1 MGTVAE
7 KLTYL
12 NDTRLKIKDGLN
24 KFGAELTEND
34 TFRSYS
40 NVLNDIYDKLPK
52 VSGNGSNFTLENAQN
67 GKLDLLEMGG
77 NTIQGDL
84 PSEYTQVD
92 YIESSGTQYI
102 DTGVNADS
110 NLRTILDFQYMSEV
124 EGETHIG
131 AIANSNQVYTR
142 YHMFL
147 RNSSTTLSIGINNIT
162 QNTIARDTNR
172 HNIDISKNSIIV
184 DTTEYS
190 LSISNFD
197 TQMNFYLFGRNSNDS
212 SLRRTSKN
220 KLYKCKMYY
229 NNVLV
234 RDFIPC
240 YRNSDN
246 EVGLYDLVNDVFYTN
261 QGTGVFTYGAL
272 APTPDSPI
280 DIEVVENKQ
289 VVNVSGKNLFDKN
302 NLNKKNVYLDSS
314 NKIIGTSSGNGV
326 LYIPCEPNTTYTVS
340 KTELFGGDR
349 FCIFDTIDIPTINDY
364 ALSYEGLRAG
374 YNNAMSLTITTS
386 STANYLCIFVKANT
400 SSPAKTFEEIA
411 ETIQVEKNSTATTYE
426 PYHNQDYE
434 IDLHGK
440 NLFDKDNIVNGYVN
454 AGGNITD
461 LAGYKSTLPYI
472 EIKPNTQYYKS
483 ESGSTRWKYYD
494 ENKVVYSSNT
504 SDLSNATA
512 EQVFTTPSDV
522 KYLRFTLSDNKVDN
536 FILAESSTSIE
547 YESFYNYELCKIGDY
562 KDAIFKNNQ
571 LSSYYDSTLDEDGWY
586 IKKEIDKIVLNGSE
600 DITIDGAYS
609 GLTYRSFNIKDYMSL
624 IKFSSVCICD
634 KLLYSEDSIYT
645 NDIQGIKPTSNGGIK
660 IKIFDSSLT
669 TIGAFQSWLS
679 NNNLL
684 VYFILATPT
693 YEKITNSTLI
703 SQLEAIETETG
714 TNNFEVSNEN
724 HVLPSLNVKRLKELD
739 KLS

>member
-434 IDLHGK
+434 IDL
-440 NLFDKDNIVNGYVN
+440 
-454 AGGNITD
+454 GNI
-461 LAGYKSTLPYI
+461 
-472 EIKPNTQYYKS
+472 
-483 ESGSTRWKYYD
+483 
-494 ENKVVYSSNT
+494 
-504 SDLSNATA
+504 
-512 EQVFTTPSDV
+512 
-522 KYLRFTLSDNKVDN
+522 
-536 FILAESSTSIE
+536 
-547 YESFYNYELCKIGDY
+547 ELCKIGDY
-562 KDAIFKNNQ
+562 KDVIFKNNQ

-724 HVLPSLNVKRLKELD
+724 NVLPSLNVKRLKELD